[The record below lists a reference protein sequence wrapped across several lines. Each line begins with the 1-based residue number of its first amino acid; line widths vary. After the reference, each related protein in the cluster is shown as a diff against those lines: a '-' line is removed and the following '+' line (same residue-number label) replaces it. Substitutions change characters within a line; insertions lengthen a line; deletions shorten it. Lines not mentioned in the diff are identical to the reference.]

1 MIHVQVP
8 RICWGVIYHSYHY
21 FSIITN
27 CNFDYYLDLH
37 RHITTNMKERYLT
50 CFTFFI
56 HIDSVRQWNDWKMG
70 NLHAISKPF
79 VEDSQLYI
87 NIKSRRNG

>member
-1 MIHVQVP
+1 
-8 RICWGVIYHSYHY
+8 
-21 FSIITN
+21 
-27 CNFDYYLDLH
+27 
-37 RHITTNMKERYLT
+37 MKERYLT